1 MDPNVSKKPRME
13 PLSALL
19 KCKFE
24 KDIKKCYSTEK
35 EVKFLLSDK
44 CNIGQLAIDQLRLQ
58 KN

>member
-1 MDPNVSKKPRME
+1 MDPNVAKKPRME
-13 PLSALL
+13 LSELL

-24 KDIKKCYSTEK
+24 NDIKKCYSTEK